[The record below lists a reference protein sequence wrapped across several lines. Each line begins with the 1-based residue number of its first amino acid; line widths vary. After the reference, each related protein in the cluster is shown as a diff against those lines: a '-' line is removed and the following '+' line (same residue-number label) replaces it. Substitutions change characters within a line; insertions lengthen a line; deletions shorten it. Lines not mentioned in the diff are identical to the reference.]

1 MQTKLDKAF
10 KIIVDISNRKVTIPQ
25 AISWYVTDENIAHL
39 NCQVIDEV
47 EDSIIDIQS
56 YKLSMRVLTPGKIL
70 KEVNYTL
77 SDTTNNIFTLTLP
90 DELITEKGRHQCEL
104 SIEYLGDKLTSEPFN
119 YNIIQSIAN
128 QLDSTIS
135 KDSHYP
141 LVLELEDKLKEWNN
155 ILDELV
161 SKVIILN
168 NDVTNAEKTRQAN
181 EAQRIADEAIRAEFY
196 DSFNDRLDAVDS
208 QLAHNENKLNFLYNT
223 ELNINFFEGET
234 KEEKLINM
242 INYAIDNN
250 YKKVFV
256 PAGTYDFEGV
266 ISDSI
271 LLKESFNK
279 IIIEGENPKTTVFKY
294 NHLYDKAFL
303 KVRGGSGQLCKGYI
317 KNITFLGN
325 DTTSAIE
332 LNHVCGYEIV
342 NCIFSTNKIGVLMH
356 NSQKGGFTEFNVVRN
371 CDFYESCN
379 TVLEYKITNNGDRS
393 FHGSGLKECVI
404 NQSSTEVNP
413 KIIIGEGCLPYN
425 SPLDGT
431 FFIRCQTP
439 LIKNTGNSSS
449 NFYGNIRTEQ
459 FGTSYEGVI
468 ASDNTIYFVGGV
480 NALTE
485 ITLGT
490 LFLCDRVQLN
500 ADGSI
505 NTAKKPYTIF
515 KTVTGSLNDICS
527 LESNE
532 TIILNICCYGSY
544 WEQTA
549 VYIIGRAPLNN
560 TGAASKLIHIRD
572 FNQKGWGSGS
582 VIFEDGSVKYKND
595 NITTDS
601 TFNIKATIT
610 HIGTRFNYALN

>member
-1 MQTKLDKAF
+1 VLVTPTYIYDVIKSLDNTNDITEEDAYPVLIGMIQELTKNEAIIQANEEARATAEMYRELNEDERQNAEAERKANENTR
-10 KIIVDISNRKVTIPQ
+10 ISNENTRQSNESSRQQYESQRRVEEDERL
-25 AISWYVTDENIAHL
+25 TDEQVRVNAENIRIANENERL
-39 NCQVIDEV
+39 RKEIERQNAEELRQIAYNSSLYNRMDEV
-47 EDSIIDIQS
+47 ED
-56 YKLSMRVLTPGKIL
+56 
-70 KEVNYTL
+70 
-77 SDTTNNIFTLTLP
+77 
-90 DELITEKGRHQCEL
+90 
-104 SIEYLGDKLTSEPFN
+104 
-119 YNIIQSIAN
+119 
-128 QLDSTIS
+128 
-135 KDSHYP
+135 
-141 LVLELEDKLKEWNN
+141 
-155 ILDELV
+155 
-161 SKVIILN
+161 
-168 NDVTNAEKTRQAN
+168 
-181 EAQRIADEAIRAEFY
+181 
-196 DSFNDRLDAVDS
+196 RLDVAES
-208 QLAHNENKLNFLYNT
+208 QLAYNENKLNLLYNT

-266 ISDSI
+266 ITDTI

-294 NHLYDKAFL
+294 NHLQDKPFL

-332 LNHVCGYEIV
+332 LNHVGGYEII

-371 CDFYESCN
+371 CDFYESCSI
-379 TVLEYKITNNGDRS
+379 VLEYKITNNGDRS

-413 KIIIGEGCLPYN
+413 KIIIGTGCLPYN

-439 LIKNTGNSSS
+439 LIKNIGNSSS

-485 ITLGT
+485 IALGT

-505 NTAKKPYTIF
+505 NAVKKPYTIV
-515 KTVTGSLNDICS
+515 KTGTGSLNNICS

-532 TIILNICCYGSY
+532 TIILNICCYASY

-560 TGAASKLIHIRD
+560 TGATAKLIHIRD

-582 VIFEDGSVKYKND
+582 VIFEDGFVKYKND
-595 NITTDS
+595 NRTTDS
-601 TFNIKATIT
+601 TFKIKATIT
-610 HIGTRFNYALN
+610 HIGTRFNYTLN